1 MRAQRPSPIRDFL
14 RGEWKT
20 AERKFWESSAEVEA
34 ERMRRVAALRQLTQ
48 GMDGLRMY

>member
-14 RGEWKT
+14 RGGWKT
-20 AERKFWESSAEVEA
+20 AEHKFWESSSEVET
-34 ERMRRVAALRQLTQ
+34 ERVRRVTALRNLTE